1 MAAKVTLDSGPK
13 SSADTTPVAR
23 RHGTLQMRFSERRL
37 LLMVGDIAATIT
49 SVVIGLFLWA
59 QRAKRPF
66 TSDFIL
72 PQAHWFIILPA
83 LWFLLAHA
91 NDYYNLRVSARV
103 RTSLLRLALIT
114 TQLLVIYLVI
124 FFLSPRGSLPRR
136 FIVYYAVIS
145 LVLTGSWR
153 ALRLFLIGW
162 TEFRRRVLIVGGG
175 QAAEVISQA
184 IKQEAMADYEV
195 VGCVTSA
202 HDLAAVADSLHV
214 LGAGA
219 DLPALV
225 RQHGVSELV
234 MAYVN
239 EIPEDIFDGV
249 MACYEQGTEL
259 VPMTALYEQI
269 TGRIPIEHVGEH
281 LWALVL
287 PVQGRTIALRLYL
300 VAKRLLDII
309 CALVGLAAFAVLL
322 PLLALAIKLDSRGP
336 VFYIQSRL
344 GQGGRVFR
352 MLKLRSMRKDA
363 ERDTGPRWAA
373 ANDSSITRVGK
384 VLRKTRLDEVP
395 QLVNVLRGEM
405 SIVGPRPERPVMVE
419 MLARE
424 IPYYRARLAVKPG
437 LTGWAQVRFRYG
449 NSVEDALRKL
459 QYDLYYIRHQSLA
472 LDAIIMARTIGTMLM
487 LRGT

>member
-1 MAAKVTLDSGPK
+1 MATKVTLDSEPRSPAGGT
-13 SSADTTPVAR
+13 SRAAR

-37 LLMVGDIAATIT
+37 MLMVGDIAATLI
-49 SVVIGLFLWA
+49 SVVMVLFLWA
-59 QRAKRPF
+59 QRAKLPF

-136 FIVYYAVIS
+136 FIIYYAVIS

-162 TEFRRRVLIVGGG
+162 TEFRRRVLIVGAGR
-175 QAAEVISQA
+175 AAEVIWQA
-184 IKQEAMADYEV
+184 IKQEAGADYEV
-195 VGCVTSA
+195 VRRVATA
-202 HDLAAVADSLHV
+202 ADLAAVADSMHI

-269 TGRIPIEHVGEH
+269 
-281 LWALVL
+281 
-287 PVQGRTIALRLYL
+287 
-300 VAKRLLDII
+300 
-309 CALVGLAAFAVLL
+309 
-322 PLLALAIKLDSRGP
+322 
-336 VFYIQSRL
+336 
-344 GQGGRVFR
+344 
-352 MLKLRSMRKDA
+352 
-363 ERDTGPRWAA
+363 
-373 ANDSSITRVGK
+373 
-384 VLRKTRLDEVP
+384 
-395 QLVNVLRGEM
+395 
-405 SIVGPRPERPVMVE
+405 
-419 MLARE
+419 
-424 IPYYRARLAVKPG
+424 
-437 LTGWAQVRFRYG
+437 
-449 NSVEDALRKL
+449 
-459 QYDLYYIRHQSLA
+459 
-472 LDAIIMARTIGTMLM
+472 
-487 LRGT
+487 